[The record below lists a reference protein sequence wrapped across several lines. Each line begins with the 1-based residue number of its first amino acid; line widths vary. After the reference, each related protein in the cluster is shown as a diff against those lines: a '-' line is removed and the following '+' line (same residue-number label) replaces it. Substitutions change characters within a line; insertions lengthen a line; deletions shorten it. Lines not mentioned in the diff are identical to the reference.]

1 MLKDIIAIDAATNLP
16 KRKLVLDIG
25 LINKVYPV
33 LFSKSL
39 VRESPPNIMTL
50 TRVGVRM
57 KFTKI

>member
-1 MLKDIIAIDAATNLP
+1 
-16 KRKLVLDIG
+16 

-50 TRVGVRM
+50 TRVSVRM